1 MCVFVFTYYMY
12 ITCVCMCV
20 SVFVC
25 VCLHGCAMVL
35 MGQRAAGGNWF
46 FLSTV
51 GSRNETQVS
60 RLLQQAQQ
68 FGFE

>member
-1 MCVFVFTYYMY
+1 
-12 ITCVCMCV
+12 MCV

-60 RLLQQAQQ
+60 QLMNDLASLCIL
-68 FGFE
+68 FFVIESINEH